1 MDNGKTF
8 PLIVNLT
15 SIGVVFT
22 KKKKN
27 SGELITLTN
36 GCENSFLTCY
46 NCSYT
51 DQPEGY
57 EEARNFKLEKSVY
70 NLASTVMGSCTNI

>member
-1 MDNGKTF
+1 MDNGKTVPF
-8 PLIVNLT
+8 IVNLT

-22 KKKKN
+22 KSN

-70 NLASTVMGSCTNI
+70 NLASTGMGSCTNI